1 MPGAEP
7 PIDREVARQA
17 AHWLMRLHGGG
28 ASSAEQ
34 QACRQWRA
42 ASGEHERAWQRV
54 QRVQEKLGLLPADL
68 AMGTLNRERR
78 TALKH
83 LLILAMLVPTGYLG
97 YRQLPWQGWSA
108 DYRTAVGERRQV
120 QLADGSLVHLNTD
133 SAIDVRFSPE
143 QRLIVLL
150 RGEIL
155 ISSGADPEAPSRRPL
170 RVRSDQGLMQA
181 LGTRFAVRQLDAET
195 ALAVFDGKVRASPGQ
210 AAPQIIGAGEQVR
223 FTAAHISPVR
233 PAQPQDITW
242 TEGQLIADDL
252 PLKDFL
258 GELSRYRHGL
268 LRCAPDAAALRISG
282 GFQLDN
288 TDAILTALPSTLPV
302 QVSYRSRYWVNVSK
316 R

>member
-1 MPGAEP
+1 MPSSDH

-17 AHWLMRLHGGG
+17 AQWLMRLHGGH
-28 ASSAEQ
+28 ASNAEQ

-42 ASGEHERAWQRV
+42 ASAEHERAWQRV
-54 QRVQEKLGLLPADL
+54 QRVQDKLGLLPPDL

-78 TALKH
+78 QALKH
-83 LLILAMLVPTGYLG
+83 LLVLAALLPAGYLG
-97 YRQLPWQGWSA
+97 YRQAPWQSWRA

-133 SAIDVRFSPE
+133 SAIDVRFSSE

-155 ISSGADPEAPSRRPL
+155 ITSGGDPQATTQRPL
-170 RVRSDQGLMQA
+170 RVSSRQGLMQA
-181 LGTRFAVRQLDAET
+181 LGTRFAVRQLDDET
-195 ALAVFDGKVRASPGQ
+195 TLAVFEGQVRVTPEQ
-210 AAPQIIGAGEQVR
+210 TAPRVIEAGEHVR
-223 FTAAHISPVR
+223 FSRNGLSASL
-233 PAQPQDITW
+233 PAQVQDSLW
-242 TEGQLIADDL
+242 TEGQLLVDNL

-258 GELSRYRHGL
+258 AELSRYRHGL
-268 LRCAPDAAALRISG
+268 LRCDPDVAGLRISG

-288 TDAILTALPSTLPV
+288 TDAILVALPSTLPV
-302 QVSYRSRYWVNVSK
+302 NVSYRTRYWVTVGK